1 MLFLFD
7 ANGFAIAGNDDL
19 SGGGPVDQYFSR
31 LTGVAGLVNGT
42 YLLSISRW
50 PYFPVS
56 AGGQMYSTDPV
67 EEVLVPDQGVAYPT
81 GPGGSQTLSG
91 WAAAFASSDPLQPP
105 YSIALTG
112 VPEAGANAGFATA
125 LATSAALVL
134 ARRSPR
140 ERRMPVKSARG

>member
-1 MLFLFD
+1 M
-7 ANGFAIAGNDDL
+7 
-19 SGGGPVDQYFSR
+19 
-31 LTGVAGLVNGT
+31 
-42 YLLSISRW
+42 
-50 PYFPVS
+50 S
-56 AGGQMYSTDPV
+56 AGGPMYSTDPV
-67 EEVLVPDQGVAYPT
+67 DEVLVPDQGVAYPT

-134 ARRSPR
+134 ARRSQR